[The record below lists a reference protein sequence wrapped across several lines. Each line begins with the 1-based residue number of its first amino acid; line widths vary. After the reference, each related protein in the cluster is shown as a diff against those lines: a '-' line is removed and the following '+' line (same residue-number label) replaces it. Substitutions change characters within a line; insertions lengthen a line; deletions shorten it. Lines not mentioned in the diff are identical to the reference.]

1 MGERVQGAQDSRI
14 QVFVLQGFDHCF
26 EHSLDFPALYIC
38 KQSLCDI
45 CLTFTLLK
53 LFHLNPGL
61 LEPLDPGSSPTDWE
75 KNQKLLMVEIKKE
88 DYTAITMETLC
99 FAIIGSNVYI
109 NVEEQIAYYVGRE
122 SKTLSGQKKEP
133 LKVS

>member
-1 MGERVQGAQDSRI
+1 M
-14 QVFVLQGFDHCF
+14 
-26 EHSLDFPALYIC
+26 
-38 KQSLCDI
+38 
-45 CLTFTLLK
+45 
-53 LFHLNPGL
+53 
-61 LEPLDPGSSPTDWE
+61 
-75 KNQKLLMVEIKKE
+75 MMEIKKE

-133 LKVS
+133 LKVSQIDWVKIGISEQNIFQDNYT